1 MAKFSSPE
9 AAEEAFYGAFEAGD
23 PEAMRAVWQDTPDCV
38 CIHPGGERLQG
49 IELVMDSWDDILASM
64 EDTVIRRSGLTVLGG
79 SDLVTHVLHEHLYM
93 GGDLRG
99 MVLATNAYRFDGR
112 SWRMVLHHAS
122 PDPTTRSRWNRRSVH

>member
-23 PEAMRAVWQDTPDCV
+23 PEAMRAVWMDGPDCV

-49 IELVMDSWDDILASM
+49 IELVMDSWDDILVNM
-64 EDTVIRRSGLTVLGG
+64 EDTVIRRSGRSVFAGEG
-79 SDLVTHVLHEHLYM
+79 LVTHALHEHLYM
-93 GGDLRG
+93 GGELRG
-99 MVLATNAYRFDGR
+99 VVLATNAYRFDGR

-122 PDPTTRSRWNRRSVH
+122 PDPATRARRNRRSVH